1 MPKNAAASSGLGVI
15 SVFQARLTGS
25 LTSSAPLCSPA
36 CQAPNAPAA
45 GCVKNPIRPASMTS
59 IGSNSDTPPNSV
71 TRSASAST
79 SSVAK

>member
-1 MPKNAAASSGLGVI
+1 M

-25 LTSSAPLCSPA
+25 LTSSAPLCVPA

-45 GCVKNPIRPASMTS
+45 GWVKNPIRPESMTS
-59 IGSNSDTPPNSV
+59 IGSKNDVPPNSV
-71 TRSASAST
+71 TRTARAST